1 MVNSTKM
8 FIIGAAVSVI
18 YFLLKFMEMRFV
30 EPDRQKP
37 VKILMRDSIM
47 VCISAVL
54 AVFVLN
60 QFDSLGGG
68 GGGGGGGG
76 SGIGGAPAVFVD
88 TPGF

>member
-8 FIIGAAVSVI
+8 FIIGAVVAVI

-37 VKILMRDSIM
+37 VKVLMRDSIM

-60 QFDSLGGG
+60 QFDNLGGG
-68 GGGGGGGG
+68 GGGG
-76 SGIGGAPAVFVD
+76 IGGTPAVFVD